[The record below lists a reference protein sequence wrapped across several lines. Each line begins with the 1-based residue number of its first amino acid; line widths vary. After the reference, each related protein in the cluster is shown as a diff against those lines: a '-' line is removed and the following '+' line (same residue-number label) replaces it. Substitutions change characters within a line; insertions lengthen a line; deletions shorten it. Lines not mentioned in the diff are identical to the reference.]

1 MSSQNRQRIKER
13 RFSMQMNKKT
23 GREENRPKAIL
34 PEIGEAISWTAK
46 EPVPPKKIPD
56 GEAKELRSQA
66 MDLVKKLEDAAG
78 SKEMELL
85 DGITN
90 VGLKAQRNA
99 ARQLDLLKTPLGT
112 LLKEGGTSRDIA
124 DGLRDLRLAL
134 NEIQP
139 GDITRQSMLSRVFG
153 VLPFFNGRYNVLT
166 RALHK
171 IALRYEPIARQI
183 TAIETRLRD
192 GRALLVRDNV
202 ELRKLYEDVETQ
214 QLAIQRNAYL
224 GEMLMQYL
232 SQLIEQTNDPVKLDR
247 VRGALHDVAMRVQDL
262 RTMEEVHIQY
272 FVSIEMSRQNNTRL
286 GHSVDRTLTLTTNVV
301 TVGLAIQMALI
312 RQKKVMEATRRTREF
327 LGDLIIANA
336 TAIRR
341 HTEEIGDLYKE
352 PVIAIEKITQ
362 AHNEL
367 VEALISAGRLQQ
379 EGIETIHDNI
389 SRLSQMSTSL
399 EQRFSG
405 LLGEGKSWP
414 DSVEAS
420 S

>member
-1 MSSQNRQRIKER
+1 MQKDRDTSQ
-13 RFSMQMNKKT
+13 
-23 GREENRPKAIL
+23 EENIPETTLPETGKAIQGT
-34 PEIGEAISWTAK
+34 IN
-46 EPVPPKKIPD
+46 EPAPPKNIPD
-56 GEAKELRSQA
+56 EEAKELRSQA
-66 MDLVKKLEDAAG
+66 MELVKKLEDAAG

-90 VGLKAQRNA
+90 IGLQAQRNA

-124 DGLRDLRLAL
+124 DGLRDLRLTL
-134 NEIQP
+134 NEINP
-139 GDITRQSMLSRVFG
+139 GDITRQSILSRVFG
-153 VLPFFNGRYNVLT
+153 VLPFFNGRYNFLT

-171 IALRYEPIARQI
+171 MALRYEPIARQI
-183 TAIETRLRD
+183 TAIETKLRD

-232 SQLIEQTNDPVKLDR
+232 SQLIEQTDDPGKRGR
-247 VRGALHDVAMRVQDL
+247 VLGALHDVAMRVQDL

-286 GHSVDRTLTLTTNVV
+286 GQSVDRTLTLTTNVV

-312 RQKKVMEATRRTREF
+312 RQKKIMEATRRTREF
-327 LGDLIIANA
+327 LGDLILANA

-362 AHNEL
+362 AHNDL
-367 VEALISAGRLQQ
+367 VEALIIAGRLRQ
-379 EGIETIHDNI
+379 EGIEAIRDNI
-389 SRLSQMSTSL
+389 SRLSQMSASL

-420 S
+420 N